1 MNRLETLL
9 EKTYFSDKLDLKQ
22 IDDLRLN
29 DADFKLMTIGNFVFY
44 KITGT
49 NWHIMPFDLSDYR
62 GPDTLF
68 CIHVM
73 CQGMVID
80 IVHDAYSDNKLHEI
94 IHLSIPE
101 IFALEEYFLNG
112 NFSAS
117 LMLKDMNIKLK
128 GDD

>member
-49 NWHIMPFDLSDYR
+49 NWHITPFDLSDYR
-62 GPDTLF
+62 GPGTLF

-80 IVHDAYSDNKLHEI
+80 IVHDAYSDNKIHEI

-101 IFALEEYFLNG
+101 IFALEEDFLNG